1 MSMSTGWQ
9 HYLAGL
15 FVAWCL
21 LVPSAEAKNAPN
33 RDEVATITGTVVGNH
48 KILKGLDQRVVI
60 SSVDHVPVAM
70 LFLDPTAN
78 TIQTLKPGRHLINVK
93 YSQLRWISTGR
104 MWIDAEAGKAYRVHA
119 RAYKDPERFDA
130 IKVQFWIQD
139 DASGA
144 MVGGVDQG
152 DEPKAGSAAPAAAE
166 VTAPAPGAAEET
178 AAVTEKPAAPEY
190 SLATISGSVSKERT
204 LFGGPVQRVHI
215 TCIDDIEVSDI
226 LSVSFQPKKHTLLA
240 GKHHICVKA
249 LNNSAESSGKLWITA
264 EPGKTYVIRQRPAAY
279 TVYFWV
285 EDAATHQSVANT
297 Q

>member
-9 HYLAGL
+9 HYLARL
-15 FVAWCL
+15 LVAWCL
-21 LVPSAEAKNAPN
+21 LAPSAEAKNAPN
-33 RDEVATITGTVVGNH
+33 PNEVATITGSVVGNH
-48 KILKGLDQRVVI
+48 KILKGLDERVVI

-70 LFLDPTAN
+70 LFLDPDAN
-78 TIQTLKPGRHLINVK
+78 TIQTLTPGRHFVGVK
-93 YSQLRWISTGR
+93 YSRLRWISIGR

-119 RAYKDPERFDA
+119 RAYQDTERFDA
-130 IKVQFWIQD
+130 MKVQFWIQD

-152 DEPKAGSAAPAAAE
+152 GDPTAGSAAPASAPVAAQ
-166 VTAPAPGAAEET
+166 ET
-178 AAVTEKPAAPEY
+178 AGVTEKPAASEY

-226 LSVSFQPKKHTLLA
+226 LSVSFEPKKHTLPA

-249 LNNSAESSGKLWITA
+249 LNNRAESSGKLWITA